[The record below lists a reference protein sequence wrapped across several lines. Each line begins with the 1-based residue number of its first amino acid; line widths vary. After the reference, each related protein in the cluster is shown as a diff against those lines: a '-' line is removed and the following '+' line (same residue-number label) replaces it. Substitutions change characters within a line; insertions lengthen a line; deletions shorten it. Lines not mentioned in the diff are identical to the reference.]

1 MVVSMNLTRI
11 KYFVEAAR
19 SASFSEAARRLFT
32 TQPNFSRQISAMEE
46 ELGVKLFQRAGKLSK
61 LTPAGQYLYGQLRD
75 IPDITDHAFEQVR
88 AFRHGEQVCI
98 GILEGV
104 DISSRLTSGLSAL
117 QKDYPE
123 LEFRLERNH
132 FKLLRSGLANFNYDL
147 ILTLAFELES
157 IENADYVSLV
167 QQQGSIGMNIDHPKA
182 RLARPTL
189 FDFRNEDFICIS
201 PEESPGGYRLLLDTC
216 ARAGFTPRI
225 VRQMHSSE
233 SLILGVETGL
243 GVTIL
248 DRHTSRLLSSPR
260 VRLADLDES
269 YNADLIAV
277 WRSDTRSPLIPKIA
291 AAL

>member
-1 MVVSMNLTRI
+1 MNLLRI

-32 TQPNFSRQISAMEE
+32 TQPNLSRQISSMEE
-46 ELGVKLFQRAGKLSK
+46 ELGVKLFLRGNKSTK

-75 IPDITDHAFEQVR
+75 IPDITDRAFEQVR
-88 AFRHGEQVCI
+88 AYRHGEQVSI
-98 GILEGV
+98 GLLEGV
-104 DISSRLTSGLSAL
+104 DISSRLTAGLAAL
-117 QKDYPE
+117 RKDHPE

-147 ILTLAFELES
+147 IITLAFELES
-157 IENADYVSLV
+157 LDNV
-167 QQQGSIGMNIDHPKA
+167 QYATVVRQQGSIGMNIDHPKA
-182 RLARPTL
+182 GLARPTL

-201 PEESPGGYRLLLDTC
+201 PEESPGGYQLLLDTC
-216 ARAGFTPRI
+216 ARAGFAPRI
-225 VRQMHSSE
+225 VRRMHSSE

-243 GVTIL
+243 GVTVL
-248 DRHTSRLLSSPR
+248 DCHTSRLLGNPR
-260 VRLADLDES
+260 VRLVDLNES

-277 WRSDTRSPLIPKIA
+277 WRTDNRNPLIPKIA